1 MSTNPTSDR
10 IHHRRGQIAAIT
22 LAAAALTLTAAS
34 CSGDSGSSTASA
46 GSGPAP
52 SATGSA
58 VSAQATGLGTILV
71 DGQGRSVYVFANDKD
86 TTSTCTASCATEWPP
101 VPAPASLPQS
111 LPGVTGALGTTTRA
125 DGNRQLTVA
134 GHPVYTFAGD
144 SAPGQTNGQG
154 VNLNGGVW
162 NVVSPAGAPITK
174 TSAAGAIAPGY

>member
-1 MSTNPTSDR
+1 MSTNRTSDR
-10 IHHRRGQIAAIT
+10 IHRRRGQIAAIT

-34 CSGDSGSSTASA
+34 CSNDSGSSTAA
-46 GSGPAP
+46 GSGPVP
-52 SATGSA
+52 SATGST
-58 VSAQATGLGTILV
+58 VSAQPTALGTILV
-71 DGQGRSVYVFANDKD
+71 DGQGRTVYVFANDTN

-144 SAPGQTNGQG
+144 SAAGQTNGQG

-162 NVVSPAGAPITK
+162 NVVSPAGAAV
-174 TSAAGAIAPGY
+174 TSSSSAGAIAPGY